1 MNITEI
7 QTTEHIVSLKN
18 HLTIFRVKYL
28 TENFLK
34 KIKTPSNFYKS
45 VSNSKQT
52 LPNGRT
58 NRMWWKNLN
67 PDGFYKYKI
76 NQSYTEI
83 TMVIKSEKLVNE
95 LELKMRLKKI
105 GNPIDVEVYKPDRN
119 IELSELD
126 YISRE
131 GVEKFGLKT
140 MKVDCR

>member
-58 NRMWWKNLN
+58 NRMWWKNLK
-67 PDGFYKYKI
+67 PDGYYKYKI

-105 GNPIDVEVYKPDRN
+105 GNPIDVEVYRPDN
-119 IELSELD
+119 NVELTELD
-126 YISRE
+126 YVNRE

-140 MKVDCR
+140 TTSPT